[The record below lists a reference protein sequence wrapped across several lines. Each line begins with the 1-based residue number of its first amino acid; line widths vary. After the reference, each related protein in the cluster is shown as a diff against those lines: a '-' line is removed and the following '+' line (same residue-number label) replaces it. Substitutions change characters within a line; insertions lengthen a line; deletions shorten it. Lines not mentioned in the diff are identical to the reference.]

1 MGKYNIGDKVKTA
14 DEWNNGRGIVIPEG
28 SIVEVLWQGTELCQC
43 KFKEFEVMYEY
54 EWLGEVVK
62 TQTNADR
69 IRSMSDEELAELLIR
84 QHACDKCDYFGGGAR
99 CKAPS
104 GFVCTNG
111 YAEALM
117 LQWLKS
123 EAKE

>member
-1 MGKYNIGDKVKTA
+1 MA
-14 DEWNNGRGIVIPEG
+14 
-28 SIVEVLWQGTELCQC
+28 
-43 KFKEFEVMYEY
+43 EFESCDKCKHNMKMPNEEPCCGCIHNAVDKFEP
-54 EWLGEVVK
+54 K
-62 TQTNADR
+62 TNADR
-69 IRSMSDEELAELLIR
+69 IREMSDEELAELLIR

-99 CKAPS
+99 CKAPG

>member
-1 MGKYNIGDKVKTA
+1 MAECRNCIQDYGLCGDCY
-14 DEWNNGRGIVIPEG
+14 EG
-28 SIVEVLWQGTELCQC
+28 SLYKG
-43 KFKEFEVMYEY
+43 MN
-54 EWLGEVVK
+54 
-62 TQTNADR
+62 NANR
-69 IRSMSDEELAELLIR
+69 IRNMSDEELAELLIR

>member
-1 MGKYNIGDKVKTA
+1 MAKCET
-14 DEWNNGRGIVIPEG
+14 
-28 SIVEVLWQGTELCQC
+28 C
-43 KFKEFEVMYEY
+43 KFDNVCDFSGIFRNNVIECRTYEQKEPQ
-54 EWLGEVVK
+54 
-62 TQTNADR
+62 TQGNK
-69 IRSMSDEELAELLIR
+69 IRSFSDEELAEFLIR

-123 EAKE
+123 EVKE